1 MAKVKRQIITID
13 EEKCDGCGVC
23 VPSCAEGALR
33 VVDGKARLM
42 KESFCDGLGAC
53 LGECPQGALHV
64 IETEVEAYDEP
75 AVLGYLQQT
84 APHMVEKH
92 VAHLR
97 QHGMTSSYNMA
108 PAGVAA
114 CPSVRTADG
123 LNRRDEGGQAGGGR
137 GAPIALFGM
146 DAAPAGAPARQPSEL
161 RQWPVQLH
169 LVPIQAPFFDG
180 ADLALIADCVPFA
193 APNTHADY
201 IKDHAIAI
209 GCPKLDDGRA
219 YIAKLAQIL
228 RNNEIRS
235 LTVVRME
242 VPCCGGLEYIAQQ
255 ALLQSGKDVPVE
267 SVVVNIRS

>member
-1 MAKVKRQIITID
+1 M
-13 EEKCDGCGVC
+13 
-23 VPSCAEGALR
+23 
-33 VVDGKARLM
+33 KA
-42 KESFCDGLGAC
+42 A
-53 LGECPQGALHV
+53 
-64 IETEVEAYDEP
+64 
-75 AVLGYLQQT
+75 QT
-84 APHMVEKH
+84 
-92 VAHLR
+92 
-97 QHGMTSSYNMA
+97 
-108 PAGVAA
+108 
-114 CPSVRTADG
+114 
-123 LNRRDEGGQAGGGR
+123 GGGR

-146 DAAPAGAPARQPSEL
+146 DVTPAAPARPPSEL

-201 IKDHAIAI
+201 IKDHAIAV